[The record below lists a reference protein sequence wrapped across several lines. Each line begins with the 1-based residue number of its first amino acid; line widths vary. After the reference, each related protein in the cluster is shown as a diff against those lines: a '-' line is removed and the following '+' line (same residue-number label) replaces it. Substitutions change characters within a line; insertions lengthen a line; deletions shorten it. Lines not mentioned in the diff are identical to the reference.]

1 MTNSAKANGRPKLCY
16 IISAPMTAIAFLNG
30 HIDHLATDFDITVV
44 CNFDGS
50 ESRISKSAGLINIE
64 ISRPI
69 SPLIDAVAIWKL
81 YRFLRRERFD
91 IVHSV
96 SPKAGLIT
104 AISSWL
110 ARTPIRVH
118 WFTGQVWVLSTG
130 LKRALLK
137 NLDRL
142 IYKLDTNVLV
152 DSPSQRDFLINQRV
166 ITPSKSRV
174 LGAGSIA
181 GVDSNRFRPDKS
193 APMVLRNQLGISN
206 PNAKIILYVG
216 RFRKD
221 KGIEVL
227 ISAFAQYISNPDAY
241 LLLVGSDEED
251 YSDRFQELLG
261 DRLTNFRCN
270 LSTEAPELFMAGS
283 DIFCLPSFRE
293 GFGLTLIEASS
304 CGLPVVATR
313 IYGVTDAVV
322 HGTTGLLTQPG
333 DSQEIASALRQLL
346 DSEDTRFSM
355 GASGRARVEK
365 YWSKRSLE
373 NELEHFYVEQIRLI
387 K

>member
-1 MTNSAKANGRPKLCY
+1 
-16 IISAPMTAIAFLNG
+16 
-30 HIDHLATDFDITVV
+30 
-44 CNFDGS
+44 
-50 ESRISKSAGLINIE
+50 
-64 ISRPI
+64 
-69 SPLIDAVAIWKL
+69 
-81 YRFLRRERFD
+81 
-91 IVHSV
+91 
-96 SPKAGLIT
+96 
-104 AISSWL
+104 
-110 ARTPIRVH
+110 
-118 WFTGQVWVLSTG
+118 
-130 LKRALLK
+130 
-137 NLDRL
+137 
-142 IYKLDTNVLV
+142 
-152 DSPSQRDFLINQRV
+152 
-166 ITPSKSRV
+166 
-174 LGAGSIA
+174 
-181 GVDSNRFRPDKS
+181 
-193 APMVLRNQLGISN
+193 MVLRNQLGISN